1 MSREITNISPSWE
14 PTGGHTPIWKVAY
27 TAGNNGRTYFK
38 YVHAKDELEAYSL
51 VMGLREEPKRKEE
64 Q

>member
-1 MSREITNISPSWE
+1 MDKEITNISLTWGPI
-14 PTGGHTPIWKVAY
+14 GDHAPIWRVEY
-27 TAGNNGRTYFK
+27 TVDNSGRIYFK
-38 YVHAKDELEAYSL
+38 HVHAKDELEAYSL

>member
-1 MSREITNISPSWE
+1 MDREVINISLTW
-14 PTGGHTPIWKVAY
+14 GPIGDDAPLWKVTY
-27 TAGNNGRTYFK
+27 TAKANGRIYVK
-38 YVHAKDELEAYSL
+38 HVHAKDELEAYSL